1 LRILRTEVKRR
12 RLDPAHARSG
22 SPAITPDLDDLMTVS
37 ELSADI
43 LYLMASRIEASRTVE
58 QIVYRETELDEVWR
72 IADLALARSR
82 ARVGERRG
90 AAPSG
95 IAEVA
100 ALVHAAHDLIG
111 DTEDIAAAAAELRK
125 AAVLAASI
133 PALAHKAG

>member
-22 SPAITPDLDDLMTVS
+22 SPAITPELDDLMTVS

-43 LYLMASRIEASRTVE
+43 LELMASRIEASRTVE

-72 IADLALARSR
+72 VADLAVAQAR
-82 ARVGERRG
+82 AKIGERRN
-90 AAPSG
+90 AAPSR

-100 ALVHAAHDLIG
+100 DLVHFAHDLIG
-111 DTEDIAAAAAELRK
+111 DDEDIVAAAAVLRK
-125 AAVLAASI
+125 AAALAAAI
-133 PALAHKAG
+133 PALAGGDR